1 RDREANWDSGRGR
14 GRDWDRDSGPD
25 RGRDR
30 AGRPEGRRGAER
42 YWIGVGHGHGAAPG
56 AIVGAITGETQLRG
70 SDLGRIEMFKHFS
83 LVEIDAPL
91 SRDTMRHL
99 AKTRVAGRALKIR
112 PDAGPA
118 PRD

>member
-1 RDREANWDSGRGR
+1 
-14 GRDWDRDSGPD
+14 
-25 RGRDR
+25 
-30 AGRPEGRRGAER
+30 
-42 YWIGVGHGHGAAPG
+42 
-56 AIVGAITGETQLRG
+56 
-70 SDLGRIEMFKHFS
+70 MFRHFS

-112 PDAGPA
+112 PDAGPS